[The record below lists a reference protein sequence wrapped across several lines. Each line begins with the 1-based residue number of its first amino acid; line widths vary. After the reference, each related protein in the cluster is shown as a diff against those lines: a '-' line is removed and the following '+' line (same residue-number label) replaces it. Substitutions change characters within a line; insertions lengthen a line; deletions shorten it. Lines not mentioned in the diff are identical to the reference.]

1 MTPYDMD
8 RGRITYRHKPEGAR
22 VGSPSSRPQF
32 RRR

>member
-1 MTPYDMD
+1 MD

-22 VGSPSSRPQF
+22 IGGAPQRPQY